1 MKSVVVTGKT
11 KDEAITNALVQLGCT
26 SDHVN
31 IEVVEESKGVF
42 GLFGKSVT
50 IKATVKE
57 EADEKSAETA
67 GDTKGQKTKTP
78 VTKVQESKAEKPQ
91 AKTAAEPLQKVV
103 QSPADQPAANQL
115 PADKKAAGKPYEKAE
130 KAVKG
135 STDVK
140 AAEPAKEEVK
150 TQTEVKAPSRIELEA
165 VTVNGEKVVID
176 DTIEQRI
183 RQAKLNESADT
194 DRDQDS
200 YRRNRRPSD
209 RQRRS
214 GRYHERRP
222 QNLPDREVENEQEME
237 PLPEKPVFEQKV
249 YEIPADADQVMEQ
262 TRDFL
267 TKTLKA
273 MGIDAVITTE
283 FSEDGIMNVNIEGEG
298 MGIIIGKRGQTLD
311 SLQYLTTL
319 VINKNRQDHV
329 RMKLDTENYRARR
342 QETLEKLA
350 LNLAKKAKRTGH
362 RVVLEPMNPYERRI
376 IHSVRQPDRD
386 VETHSDGEEPYR
398 KVIITPRRRSYKD

>member
-1 MKSVVVTGKT
+1 
-11 KDEAITNALVQLGCT
+11 
-26 SDHVN
+26 
-31 IEVVEESKGVF
+31 
-42 GLFGKSVT
+42 
-50 IKATVKE
+50 
-57 EADEKSAETA
+57 
-67 GDTKGQKTKTP
+67 
-78 VTKVQESKAEKPQ
+78 
-91 AKTAAEPLQKVV
+91 
-103 QSPADQPAANQL
+103 
-115 PADKKAAGKPYEKAE
+115 
-130 KAVKG
+130 
-135 STDVK
+135 
-140 AAEPAKEEVK
+140 
-150 TQTEVKAPSRIELEA
+150 
-165 VTVNGEKVVID
+165 
-176 DTIEQRI
+176 
-183 RQAKLNESADT
+183 
-194 DRDQDS
+194 
-200 YRRNRRPSD
+200 
-209 RQRRS
+209 
-214 GRYHERRP
+214 
-222 QNLPDREVENEQEME
+222 ME

-319 VINKNRQDHV
+319 VINKNRQDHI

-376 IHSVRQPDRD
+376 IHSVLQPDRD

>member
-11 KDEAITNALVQLGCT
+11 KDEAITNALVQLGCP
-26 SDHVN
+26 SDRVN

-57 EADEKSAETA
+57 EESETDAKVSQETKAETV
-67 GDTKGQKTKTP
+67 KSETP
-78 VTKVQESKAEKPQ
+78 KSETAKAAPVKAEKPAVKKPVKVL
-91 AKTAAEPLQKVV
+91 AK
-103 QSPADQPAANQL
+103 PAAAKAA
-115 PADKKAAGKPYEKAE
+115 PAGPSAAVKSAEEADKALPEKKEETKAE
-130 KAVKG
+130 
-135 STDVK
+135 
-140 AAEPAKEEVK
+140 AAALQE
-150 TQTEVKAPSRIELEA
+150 EVKAPSRIELEA
-165 VTVNGEKVVID
+165 VTVSGEKVVID

-183 RQAKLNESADT
+183 RQAKLNEAANGGS
-194 DRDQDS
+194 DQDS
-200 YRRNRRPSD
+200 YRRSRRPSD
-209 RQRRS
+209 RQRRG
-214 GRYHERRP
+214 GRYHERRS
-222 QNLPDREVENEQEME
+222 QNLPSETEKETDLG

-249 YEIPADADQVMEQ
+249 YEIPADADQVMAQ

-273 MGIDAVITTE
+273 MGIDAVVTTD
-283 FSEDGIMNVNIEGEG
+283 FSEDGIMNVNIEGDG

-319 VINKNRQDHV
+319 VVNKNRQDHV

-350 LNLAKKAKRTGH
+350 INLAKKAKRTGH

-376 IHSVRQPDRD
+376 IHSVLQPDRD

-398 KVIITPRRRSYKD
+398 KVIITPCRRSYKE